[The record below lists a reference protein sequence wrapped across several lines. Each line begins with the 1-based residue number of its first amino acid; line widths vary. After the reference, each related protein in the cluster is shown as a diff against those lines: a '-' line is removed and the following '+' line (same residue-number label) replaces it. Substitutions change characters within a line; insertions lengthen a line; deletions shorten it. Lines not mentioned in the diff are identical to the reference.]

1 MYKIQGYINSFNR
14 NSKPIPDARG
24 DKFYEQTEKGAFKRD
39 IESNKNIT
47 LVIDHDD
54 NRVIARTKDKT
65 LRLYEDNI
73 GLKYEALIHSKDID
87 VIRDIQM
94 KKFTGCSFKFFCR
107 KSYDKE
113 ICKNRTVRVLSDVEL
128 SHVTLLKEPI
138 YPAYIGSTVELV
150 NE

>member
-1 MYKIQGYINSFNR
+1 MYKIKGYINSFNR
-14 NSKPIPDARG
+14 NSKPIRDARG
-24 DKFYEQTEKGAFKRD
+24 NTFYEQTEKGAFKRD

-54 NRVIARTKDKT
+54 NRVIAQTKDKT

-73 GLKYEALIHSKDID
+73 GLRYEALIHQKDID
-87 VIRDIQM
+87 VLRDIQT

-107 KSYDKE
+107 RSYNKE
-113 ICKNRTVRVLSDVEL
+113 LYKNKTVRVLSDVEL

-138 YPAYIGSTVELV
+138 YPAYIGSTVEL
-150 NE
+150 E